1 MSISV
6 IPSFVCV
13 SIYKRLFSTISLLL
27 IDLSAQRY
35 NFIPKVYQNAT
46 RFNYFYD
53 TAVCYFLTLLFADI
67 IVMTIRTLLYKNH
80 NDFNI
85 N

>member
-35 NFIPKVYQNAT
+35 NFIPKSISKCNA
-46 RFNYFYD
+46 F
-53 TAVCYFLTLLFADI
+53 
-67 IVMTIRTLLYKNH
+67 
-80 NDFNI
+80 
-85 N
+85 